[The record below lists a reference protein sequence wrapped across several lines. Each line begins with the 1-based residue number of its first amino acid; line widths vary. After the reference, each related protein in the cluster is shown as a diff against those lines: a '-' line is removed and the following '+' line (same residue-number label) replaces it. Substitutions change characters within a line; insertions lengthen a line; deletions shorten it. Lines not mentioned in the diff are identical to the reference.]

1 MSVELTRLP
10 GVKIGTL
17 PYYASVGWT
26 MPTNDPANNYVPLWN
41 AGRIIWAPITT
52 PIQAIMDTNG
62 DLLVRDQNG
71 AIVALHERGS
81 PAQGD
86 ILTPV
91 NTGGGVFIPQWLAQ
105 SSIDVSGFG
114 GGAALTKTDDT
125 NVTATLTGTPTTAL
139 RVAAGFTLGWTG
151 TLSDVRGG
159 IDTGAWT
166 PVAFAAGNFTAQAG
180 NWTLASGDQ
189 LQFRYR
195 LFGKTMHV
203 GFVLVT
209 TTVSATPTYLQIT
222 IPASKTAAA
231 TFGQPISAVDNGTA
245 RNAAAVIS
253 STNIRLY
260 IDAIAAIGGAG
271 TWATATDNTA
281 VFGTLTFETT

>member
-1 MSVELTRLP
+1 MAGYAKDHLDNEVQGTTRYWSKSGGP
-10 GVKIGTL
+10 H
-17 PYYASVGWT
+17 
-26 MPTNDPANNYVPLWN
+26 PTARPTALKQVLAYPTDLAVL
-41 AGRIIWAPITT
+41 AP
-52 PIQAIMDTNG
+52 
-62 DLLVRDQNG
+62 
-71 AIVALHERGS
+71 VALDGTY
-81 PAQGD
+81 
-86 ILTPV
+86 IT
-91 NTGGGVFIPQWLAQ
+91 
-105 SSIDVSGFG
+105 
-114 GGAALTKTDDT
+114 GAALTETNDT

-139 RVAAGFTLGWTG
+139 LRAAGFTLGWTG
-151 TLSDVRGG
+151 TLADVRGG
-159 IDTGAWT
+159 IDTGVWT
-166 PVAFAAGNFTAQAG
+166 AVTFAAGNFTAQAG

-189 LQFRYR
+189 LMFRYR